1 MSFKIGGSIYKVLQ
15 LGDAFVGKTCVT
27 LRYTENNFSVNY
39 LVTISIDVQ
48 HKEVDVEG
56 EKIKVQIWDT
66 AGQEKYQ
73 TQASSYYKCAKGVI
87 LCYSITERTSFE
99 RIEKWL
105 KLIKENTPDD
115 IQMLL
120 LANKSDL
127 IDKRVV
133 SYEEG
138 ETLAKTQNI
147 PFYETSA
154 LNGINVD
161 EAFDTLIKNIL
172 KNDKMKAENEMPAG
186 VKNNNSNNPKQ
197 DGVKLD
203 SNSQKNKKD
212 KKSCNC

>member
-1 MSFKIGGSIYKVLQ
+1 M
-15 LGDAFVGKTCVT
+15 
-27 LRYTENNFSVNY
+27 
-39 LVTISIDVQ
+39 
-48 HKEVDVEG
+48 
-56 EKIKVQIWDT
+56 
-66 AGQEKYQ
+66 
-73 TQASSYYKCAKGVI
+73 I